1 MQANQRPQPSNQDCK
16 VLRIELGS
24 GAALRLEASM
34 VELGEKIRK
43 SIVSAISDFDLL
55 RAGDRVMIAVSGGK
69 DSAILAILLHEIQ
82 RRAHF
87 HFELQAVILDQKQ
100 PGFVVE
106 EFKDWLQSYGINLAV
121 IEADTY
127 SIVKEKVE
135 SNKTYCG
142 LCSRLRRG
150 ILYNYA
156 HNHGYNKIAL
166 GHHRDDFNETA
177 LLNLFYSGSISAMP
191 PKLLSDDGRNIVIRP
206 LAYVPERELIAYAR
220 ELAIPVIPCNLCG
233 SQEKLKRKK
242 IKAMLSDLEL
252 ENPRIG
258 SSIFAALGNIKPTQ
272 LMDKQLQD
280 FSAF

>member
-1 MQANQRPQPSNQDCK
+1 
-16 VLRIELGS
+16 
-24 GAALRLEASM
+24 M